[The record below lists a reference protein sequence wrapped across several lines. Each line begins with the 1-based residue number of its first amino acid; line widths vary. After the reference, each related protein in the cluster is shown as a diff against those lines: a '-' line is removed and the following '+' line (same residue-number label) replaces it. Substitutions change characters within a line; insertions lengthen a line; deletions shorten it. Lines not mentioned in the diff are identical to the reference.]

1 MYLAKRIAN
10 MIYKYILRLFL
21 CYLNHIVLINV
32 EQRNIRINTK
42 YFSKKILIKLDKR
55 IRLDCISSWQME
67 ESIISLCL

>member
-10 MIYKYILRLFL
+10 MIYKYILRLLL
-21 CYLNHIVLINV
+21 CYLSHIVLIDV
-32 EQRNIRINTK
+32 KQRNIRINTK